1 MKIKL
6 HPKTQHA
13 KNRIKE
19 NGNVDEVLYTS
30 PKVLFNNTSGS
41 WLLTDAAGL
50 RWIHKDNDKNFDIEI
65 L

>member
-6 HPKTQHA
+6 HPKTQHGR
-13 KNRIKE
+13 NRVKE
-19 NGNVDEVLYTS
+19 KGDIGEVLYTS
-30 PKVLFNNTSGS
+30 PKVVFNNESGP

-50 RWIHKDNDKNFDIEI
+50 RWVHKDNDKNFDIEI